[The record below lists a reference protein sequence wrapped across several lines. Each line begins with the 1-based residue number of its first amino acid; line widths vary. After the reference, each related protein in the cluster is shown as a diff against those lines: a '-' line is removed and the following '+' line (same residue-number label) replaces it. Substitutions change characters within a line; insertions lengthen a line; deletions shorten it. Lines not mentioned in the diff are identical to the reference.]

1 MYQHALGIDLHKR
14 TSTWKLIN
22 NKHEVIWSRTVSC
35 KPELLSV
42 AARSLPVTISNL
54 PIAIEPTCG
63 WRWVSSLLEKEGGDL
78 HIAHPYKLRLIA
90 DSSRKTDEEDA
101 KILAE
106 FLQMGYLPES
116 WKAPDRVESWRRLVR
131 TRVAFVQSRTRL
143 KNQAESI
150 ITSLGPLTEPNN
162 PELLEIVSLIEEHT
176 NHIRNLEKL
185 IKKIA
190 EEQLITKLLMT
201 MPSVGSIT
209 ALSVLAEVGNFS
221 RFSSADKLASYAG
234 LVPSERSSG
243 ESVRHGRITKEGSKL
258 LRTVIIETAIRFKPK
273 YSSRLDEFFQRV
285 KKTKGAMRARV
296 ALSRKLLIIMWSMV
310 KNNKP
315 FASSHDTV
323 KMSDLVSNCLAH

>member
-14 TSTWKLIN
+14 TSTWKLVN
-22 NKHEVIWSRTVSC
+22 SKREVVWSRTVSC
-35 KPELLSV
+35 KPELLS
-42 AARSLPVTISNL
+42 ATARSLPVTVSNL

-116 WKAPDRVESWRRLVR
+116 WKAPDEVESWRRLIR

-150 ITSLGPLTEPNN
+150 LTSLGPVSKPDNL
-162 PELLEIVSLIEEHT
+162 ELLEIVSLVENHT
-176 NHIRNLEKL
+176 NHIHNLEKT
-185 IKKIA
+185 IRKIA
-190 EEQLITKLLMT
+190 EEQPIAKLLMT
-201 MPSVGSIT
+201 IPSVGVIT
-209 ALSVLAEVGNFS
+209 AVSILAEVGDFS
-221 RFSSADKLASYAG
+221 RFTSAPKLASYAG

-258 LRTVIIETAIRFKPK
+258 LRTVVIETAIRFRPAH
-273 YSSRLDEFFQRV
+273 SLTLNEFFLRI
-285 KKTKGAMRARV
+285 KKNKGAMRARV
-296 ALSRKLLIIMWSMV
+296 ALARKLLVIMWTMV
-310 KNNKP
+310 KNNQP

-323 KMSDLVSNCLAH
+323 KMSDLVSKCLAH